1 MCMVGVA
8 TNDWGAFGPRLIVV
22 EDFNSCFAHSSFLV
36 VHHFHAPARVFA
48 VVVRVARA
56 SPSAAHVARS
66 PSFVGFVAPFVPSA
80 HPEAPSTLVGL
91 PFRRACSSGSGCMAP
106 VTLVWCRGQVE
117 RGGCV
122 GATTDRASTRE
133 RRWTKRCRKAEC
145 RG

>member
-1 MCMVGVA
+1 MVGVA
-8 TNDWGAFGPRLIVV
+8 TNDLETYGLRLIVV
-22 EDFNSCFAHSSFLV
+22 GDSNSSIAHSPLLV
-36 VHHFHAPARVFA
+36 IHHFHAPARMFA
-48 VVVRVARA
+48 VAVRVARA
-56 SPSAAHVARS
+56 SPSAAHVAPS
-66 PSFVGFVAPFVPSA
+66 PSFVGFVAPFVPFA

-106 VTLVWCRGQVE
+106 VTLVWCCGQVGK
-117 RGGCV
+117 GGCV